1 MGTTSLT
8 KNQKQTL
15 RDAALANPT
24 ALGFITEGND
34 IALAS
39 WFNEQTTT
47 LAWKNNMPWVDFFE
61 AMDGTEYQSRTNGER
76 DYIRELRESGLID
89 FSKNKFRIA
98 LQNAFNGVGARTVA
112 CRMSIWNAATEFA
125 TRAETILG
133 GNVSVADTVSALR
146 RSCVLSTNGVGN
158 ISYNTASDIRVS

>member
-1 MGTTSLT
+1 MGTSVLT
-8 KNQKQTL
+8 RNQKQTL

-24 ALGFITEGND
+24 ALGFITDGND

-39 WFNEQTTT
+39 WFNEATTT
-47 LAWKNNMPWVDFFE
+47 LAWKTNMSWVAFFE

-89 FSKNKFRIA
+89 FSRNKFRTA
-98 LQNAFNGVGARTVA
+98 LQNAFNGAGARTVA
-112 CRMSIWNAATEFA
+112 CRTSIWNAATEFA

-133 GNVSVADTVSALR
+133 GNLASEDTVSAIR
-146 RSCVLSTNGVGN
+146 RSCVLSTNGIGN
-158 ISYNTASDIRVS
+158 ISYNLASDIRVS